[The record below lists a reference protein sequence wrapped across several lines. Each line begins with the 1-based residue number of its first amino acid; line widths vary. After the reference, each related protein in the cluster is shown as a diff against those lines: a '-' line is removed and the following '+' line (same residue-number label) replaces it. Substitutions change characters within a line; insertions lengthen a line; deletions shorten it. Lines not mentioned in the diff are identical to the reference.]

1 MNEFNIDGGSN
12 VIPEPGLEIVITGD
26 GMNQTITLDQ
36 DEYLIGRAIDAEIQL
51 PSPSLSRRHARI
63 FRHDGSWFIEDL
75 GSRHGTEIGG
85 VAIESNR
92 PVSLQ
97 EGERVVVRPY
107 LIRVKGNSQ
116 ERSTIFSSDDSGTVL
131 PDSLTAVPDS
141 ELEILASQR
150 LGLLMDSAASIQQTE
165 DVSAMAEAVI
175 GSLLAGTEFGRA
187 FLLEPVSG
195 GFEEISIIGGQT
207 RLGSTDGSEGDPISR
222 TLLNAASRGQIVRLM
237 DEPDIQAAV
246 SIVGAGVKE
255 ALCVPVKV
263 GEVIQAYLYL
273 DASAVSGSDSSDAA
287 AFCSAIGR
295 LCGLAFA
302 NLQRLDLQTTQAR
315 LVQELEA
322 AQMVQKRMSPPETGS
337 MAGIKWQLDVVPGTI
352 VAGDLVCACQDSS
365 GRPMVFLG
373 DVAGKGA
380 AAGLLMAALEARLVA
395 ESEREGDLSGMICRS
410 NNAIMRVTDA
420 AEFITLWTVIFDL
433 ENNKAHCVD
442 SGHGYCVIVRVDGT
456 IEQVEIEEG
465 GPPIGVV
472 PDYPYM
478 DESVEF
484 NPGDRM
490 VIFSDGLAE
499 QQGPDGNMFEFER
512 VFKALEG
519 SSDEQEDVKRLY
531 AALEVFAGGRSWQ
544 DDVTIM
550 SVTHDM

>member
-1 MNEFNIDGGSN
+1 MNESKNEAGDSRHSASTYELVISGNSFDDRLVLDG
-12 VIPEPGLEIVITGD
+12 D
-26 GMNQTITLDQ
+26 D
-36 DEYLIGRAIDAEIQL
+36 YLIGRAVEAEIQL
-51 PSPSLSRRHARI
+51 VSPSVSRRHARI
-63 FRHDGSWFIEDL
+63 FRHDGAWFIEDL

-85 VAIESNR
+85 VALEPNR
-92 PVSLQ
+92 PVGLHQ
-97 EGERVVVRPY
+97 GDRVVIRPY
-107 LIRVKGNSQ
+107 LIRVKGELE
-116 ERSTIFSSDDSGTVL
+116 ERSTIFSNDDSATL
-131 PDSLTAVPDS
+131 QSDSLSTVPDS

-150 LGLLMDSAASIQQTE
+150 LGLLMDSAASIHQTE
-165 DVSAMAEAVI
+165 DISTMADAVI

-195 GFEEISIIGGQT
+195 GFEEISILGGRT
-207 RLGSTDGSEGDPISR
+207 RLGTTDGSEGDPISR
-222 TLLNAASRGQIVRLM
+222 TLLSAASRGSVVRLM

-246 SIVGAGVKE
+246 SIIGAGVQE

-263 GEVIQAYLYL
+263 GEAIQAYLYL

-295 LCGLAFA
+295 LCGLAYA
-302 NLQRLDLQTTQAR
+302 NIQRLDLQAAQVR
-315 LVQELEA
+315 LIQELEA
-322 AQMVQKRMSPPETGS
+322 AQMVQKRMAPPENGS
-337 MAGIKWQLDVVPGTI
+337 MAGIRWQLDVVPGTI
-352 VAGDLVCACQDSS
+352 VAGDLVCACADSL

-395 ESEREGDLSGMICRS
+395 ESERDTDLSEMIRRS

-433 ENNKAHCVD
+433 ENEKAHCVD
-442 SGHGYCVIVRVDGT
+442 SGHGYCVIIKRDGSIHQVR
-456 IEQVEIEEG
+456 IEEG

-472 PDYPYM
+472 ADYPYASEVV
-478 DESVEF
+478 DF
-484 NPGDRM
+484 APGDRM

-499 QQGPDGNMFEFER
+499 QQGPEGNMFEFER

-519 SSDEQEDVKRLY
+519 SPNEQEDVKRLY
-531 AALEVFAGGRSWQ
+531 AALEEFAGGRSWQ

-550 SVTHDM
+550 SVSHDS

>member
-1 MNEFNIDGGSN
+1 MNELNNDDASTDS
-12 VIPEPGLEIVITGD
+12 PDPGLEIAITGD
-26 GMNQTITLDQ
+26 GMNKTVMLEQ
-36 DEYLIGRAIDAEIQL
+36 DEYLIGRAVEAQIQL
-51 PSPSLSRRHARI
+51 TSPSVSRRHARI
-63 FRHDGSWFIEDL
+63 FRHGGSWFIEDL

-85 VAIESNR
+85 VAIDSNR
-92 PVSLQ
+92 PVSL
-97 EGERVVVRPY
+97 EAGERVVVRPY
-107 LIRVKGNSQ
+107 LIRVKGDAQ
-116 ERSTIFSSDDSGTVL
+116 ERSTIFSNDDSGTIQ
-131 PDSLTAVPDS
+131 PDSLAAVPDS
-141 ELEILASQR
+141 ELELLASQR

-165 DVSAMAEAVI
+165 DVSAMAEAVM

-195 GFEEISIIGGQT
+195 GFEEISIIGEQT
-207 RLGSTDGSEGDPISR
+207 RLGSTDGSESDPISR
-222 TLLNAASRGQIVRLM
+222 TLLSAASRGRVVRLM

-273 DASAVSGSDSSDAA
+273 DASSVSGSDSSDAA

-302 NLQRLDLQTTQAR
+302 NLQRLDLQSAQAR

-322 AQMVQKRMSPPETGS
+322 AHMVQKRMSPSETGS
-337 MAGIKWQLDVVPGTI
+337 MCGIKWQLDVVPGTI
-352 VAGDLVCACQDSS
+352 VSGDLVCACQDSS

-373 DVAGKGA
+373 DVTGKGA
-380 AAGLLMAALEARLVA
+380 AAGLLMSALQARVVA
-395 ESEREGDLSGMICRS
+395 ESERDGDLSEMIRRS

-420 AEFITLWTVIFDL
+420 GEFITLWTVIFDL
-433 ENNKAHCVD
+433 EDNKAHCVD

-456 IEQVEIEEG
+456 IERVEIDG
-465 GPPIGVV
+465 GPPIGVED
-472 PDYPYM
+472 DYPYM

-490 VIFSDGLAE
+490 VIFTDGLAE